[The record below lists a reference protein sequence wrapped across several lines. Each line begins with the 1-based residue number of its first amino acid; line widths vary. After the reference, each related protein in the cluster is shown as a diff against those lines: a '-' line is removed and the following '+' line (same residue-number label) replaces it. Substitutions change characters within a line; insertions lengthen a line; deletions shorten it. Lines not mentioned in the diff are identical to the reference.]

1 MKLEVK
7 KIGNS
12 VGLILPRDLVA
23 KLGLKVGDELFAVP
37 DATGVRLTPYDPEF
51 EESMRLVDQIMDDY
65 KNTLRELAK

>member
-23 KLGLKVGDELFAVP
+23 KLGLKVGDEFFVVP
-37 DATGVRLTPYDPEF
+37 DSSGMRLTPYDPEF

-65 KNTLRELAK
+65 KNTLKELAK